1 MDKSREEV
9 VSFSFG
15 KNWAQFVA
23 ERFSDERVRIARE
36 HLTGFLDT
44 SSLAGKSFVDI
55 GCGSGLHSLAAFDAG
70 VEKLVSFDLD
80 AASVET
86 TTRLRKLRGD
96 PANWT
101 VLRGSVL
108 DDAFLRTIEPADI
121 VYSWGVLH
129 HTGRMWQA
137 IENAATLLKGP
148 DALFYIALYVT
159 TPLSGYWLEV
169 KKRYNAASPARKRLM
184 EAAHALRRDIL
195 PRLIRGQNPLKQIW
209 TYRQRRGMDYMTDV
223 RDWLGGYPYEDASIP
238 EVMSFCRKK
247 LGLDLINLNPDS
259 NFAEYLF
266 GNTRAAR
273 PATSKAT
280 APGPA

>member
-1 MDKSREEV
+1 MDKSAAEA

-23 ERFSDERVRIARE
+23 EHFSDERVRIARE

-44 SSLAGKSFVDI
+44 SSLAGKSFVDA

-70 VEKLVSFDLD
+70 VAKLVSFDLD
-80 AASVET
+80 PFSVET
-86 TTRLRKLRGD
+86 TARLRKLRGD

-108 DDAFLRTIEPADI
+108 DTAFLGTLEPADI

-129 HTGRMWQA
+129 HTGHMWQA
-137 IENAATLLKGP
+137 IENTSALLKP
-148 DALFYIALYVT
+148 EALFYIALYVT
-159 TPLSGYWLEV
+159 TPLSGYWLAV

-184 EAAHALRRDIL
+184 EAGYAIRREIL
-195 PRLIRGQNPLKQIW
+195 PRLIRGHNPVKEIW
-209 TYRQRRGMDYMTDV
+209 TYRQKRGMDYLTDV

-247 LGLDLINLNPDS
+247 LGLELINLGPS
-259 NFAEYLF
+259 PTLAEYLF
-266 GNTRAAR
+266 SNARAGR
-273 PATSKAT
+273 PSVSHAAV
-280 APGPA
+280 PGST